1 VVYGAAP
8 SGGGARLM
16 RRTSGGNDSRGIR
29 PVYSPAGFDYELR
42 GALEELKAGRW
53 MAMRTLLE
61 RTGTSWGLR
70 TARSQV
76 LGVVA
81 AGSQV
86 VEAWLRESPDSAD
99 AQVML
104 GRVSVERAVRAR
116 RERHP
121 SADELE
127 KTARQEC
134 YAAAEKAPAD
144 PVPWVSLLAL
154 ARLDERQER
163 GEHRERAVEPMLP
176 LGPWGLLYR
185 VYERDR
191 YNREA
196 HHRMLHFLHARSA
209 GDSATRASAVDFVR
223 WVSSWAP
230 AGSALLALPLYAYVE
245 QYRRLPAEAR
255 TGPLLRQHW
264 ARDPVAVDA
273 STALHGWFD
282 HTDPTSQS
290 VLDLNHLAHAL
301 WAGGRPA
308 DAARVFAALGPYF
321 TQQPWLHVA
330 EDPERPEA
338 ARSEYCRA
346 REESFAADR

>member
-1 VVYGAAP
+1 M
-8 SGGGARLM
+8 RL
-16 RRTSGGNDSRGIR
+16 TSGGHDARGLR
-29 PVYSPAGFDYELR
+29 PVYSPAGFDNELR
-42 GALEELKAGRW
+42 GALEELRAGHW
-53 MAMRTLLE
+53 MAMRTLLG
-61 RTGTSWGLR
+61 RTGDSWGLR

-86 VEAWLRESPDSAD
+86 VEAWLREDRGSAD
-99 AQVML
+99 ARMML
-104 GRVSVERAVRAR
+104 ARVSVERAVRAR
-116 RERHP
+116 REQHH
-121 SADELE
+121 SAGELE
-127 KTARQEC
+127 KTARQAC
-134 YAAAEKAPAD
+134 YAAAEELPAD
-144 PVPWVSLLAL
+144 PVPWVCLLAL

-163 GEHRERAVEPMLP
+163 GEHRERAAEPMLP

-196 HHRMLHFLHARSA
+196 HHRMLHFLHARSEGAA
-209 GDSATRASAVDFVR
+209 GNSGTRASAVDFVR

-230 AGSALLALPLYAYVE
+230 AGSPLLALPLYAYVE
-245 QYRRLPAEAR
+245 QYRRETAEGR
-255 TGPLLRQHW
+255 SGPLLRRHW
-264 ARDPVAVDA
+264 TQDPAALDAR
-273 STALHGWFD
+273 TALLGWFD

-321 TQQPWLHVA
+321 TQQPWLQVA

-338 ARSEYCRA
+338 ARAEYCRA

>member
-1 VVYGAAP
+1 
-8 SGGGARLM
+8 M
-16 RRTSGGNDSRGIR
+16 RRTTGGHGRGIR
-29 PVYSPAGFDYELR
+29 PVYSPAGFDNELR
-42 GALEELKAGRW
+42 GALEELRAGRW
-53 MAMRTLLE
+53 MAMRLLLE

-86 VEAWLRESPDSAD
+86 VEAWLQEDPRSPD
-99 AQVML
+99 AQMML
-104 GRVSVERAVRAR
+104 ARVAVERAFRGR
-116 RERHP
+116 REHHH
-121 SADELE
+121 SAGELE

-134 YAAAEKAPAD
+134 QAAAEALPAD
-144 PVPWVSLLAL
+144 PVPWVCLLAL

-163 GEHRERAVEPMLP
+163 GEHRERAAEPMLP
-176 LGPWGLLYR
+176 PGPWGLLYR

-196 HHRMLHFLHARSA
+196 HHRMLHFLHSHSE
-209 GDSATRASAVDFVR
+209 GSLSTRASAVDFVR

-245 QYRRLPAEAR
+245 QYRRQIAEGR
-255 TGPLLRQHW
+255 NDPLLRQQW
-264 ARDPVAVDA
+264 AHDPIALDA
-273 STALHGWFD
+273 RTALHGWFD

-301 WAGGRPA
+301 WAGDRAA

-321 TQQPWLHVA
+321 TQQPWLQVA
-330 EDPERPEA
+330 EDPERPES
-338 ARSEYCRA
+338 ARAEYCRA
-346 REESFAADR
+346 REEAFAADS

>member
-1 VVYGAAP
+1 
-8 SGGGARLM
+8 M
-16 RRTSGGNDSRGIR
+16 RRTPGGHGGRGIR

-42 GALEELKAGRW
+42 SALEELRAGHW

-61 RTGTSWGLR
+61 RTGAHWGLR
-70 TARSQV
+70 TSRTQV

-86 VEAWLRESPDSAD
+86 VEAWQQEHPGSAD
-99 AQVML
+99 AKAML
-104 GRVSVERAVRAR
+104 ARVAVERATRAR

-121 SADELE
+121 SAGELE
-127 KTARQEC
+127 KSAREAC
-134 YAAAEKAPAD
+134 HAAAEAQPGD

-154 ARLDERQER
+154 ARLDEEQER
-163 GEHRERAVEPMLP
+163 GEHRERAAEPMLP
-176 LGPWGLLYR
+176 SGPWGLLYR

-196 HHRMLHFLHARSA
+196 HHRMLHFLHVTS
-209 GDSATRASAVDFVR
+209 GGKYSTRASAVDFVR
-223 WVSSWAP
+223 WVASWAP

-245 QYRRLPAEAR
+245 QYRRQIAEGR
-255 TGPLLRQHW
+255 DDMLLRKQW
-264 ARDPVAVDA
+264 AHDPVALDA
-273 STALHGWFD
+273 RTALHGWFD

-330 EDPERPEA
+330 ERPDGADA
-338 ARSEYCRA
+338 ARTEYCRA
-346 REESFAADR
+346 REEAFAADR

>member
-1 VVYGAAP
+1 
-8 SGGGARLM
+8 M
-16 RRTSGGNDSRGIR
+16 RRTTGGAGRGIR
-29 PVYSPAGFDYELR
+29 PVYSPAGFDNELR
-42 GALEELKAGRW
+42 GALEELRAGRW
-53 MAMRTLLE
+53 VAMRMLLD

-86 VEAWLRESPDSAD
+86 VEAWLQEDPRNAD
-99 AQVML
+99 ARMMSA
-104 GRVSVERAVRAR
+104 RVAVERAVRAR
-116 RERHP
+116 REHHF
-121 SADELE
+121 SAGELE
-127 KTARQEC
+127 KAARLEC
-134 YAAAEKAPAD
+134 HAAAELLPAD
-144 PVPWVSLLAL
+144 PVPWVCLLAL

-163 GEHRERAVEPMLP
+163 GEHRERAAEPMLP
-176 LGPWGLLYR
+176 PGPWGLLYR

-196 HHRMLHFLHARSA
+196 HHRMLHFLHARSE
-209 GDSATRASAVDFVR
+209 GSFSTHASAVDFVR

-245 QYRRLPAEAR
+245 QYRRQIAE
-255 TGPLLRQHW
+255 GKDDPLLRQQW
-264 ARDPVAVDA
+264 AHDPVALDA
-273 STALHGWFD
+273 RTALQGWFD

-301 WAGGRPA
+301 WAGKRAA

-321 TQQPWLHVA
+321 TQQPWLQVA
-330 EDPERPEA
+330 EDPERPES
-338 ARSEYCRA
+338 ARAEYCRA
-346 REESFAADR
+346 REESFAADS